1 MSLSKKIQDL
11 LEKKRLEESD
21 TFGIMGQPPVFM
33 QTDVPV
39 AKEAEPEA
47 EKKAEVIVE
56 EEIKLSPKSYRTLHL
71 AHLAEM
77 LVNETIEQNEELEK
91 HGLLVEGK
99 MTPKAKEFYKKYF
112 QTIFAS

>member
-1 MSLSKKIQDL
+1 MSLSKKIQEL

-21 TFGIMGQPPVFM
+21 TFGIMTQPSVFV

-56 EEIKLSPKSYRTLHL
+56 EDIKLSPKSFRTLQL
-71 AHLAEM
+71 AHLAEK
-77 LVNETIEQNEELEK
+77 LVNEAIEQNEELEK

-99 MTPKAKEFYKKYF
+99 MTEKSRLFMNKYF
-112 QTIFAS
+112 PTIFSS

>member
-1 MSLSKKIQDL
+1 MSLSKKIQEL
-11 LEKKRLEESD
+11 LDKKKLNESD
-21 TFGIMGQPPVFM
+21 AFGIVTPQSVFV

-39 AKEAEPEA
+39 SKETEVEPET
-47 EKKAEVIVE
+47 KKVEIVE
-56 EEIKLSPKSYRTLHL
+56 EDIKLSPKSYRTLHL

-99 MTPKAKEFYKKYF
+99 MTDKAREWYKKYF
-112 QTIFAS
+112 QTIFSS

>member
-1 MSLSKKIQDL
+1 MSLSKKIQEL
-11 LEKKRLEESD
+11 LDKKKLNESD
-21 TFGIMGQPPVFM
+21 AFGIVTPQSVFV

-39 AKEAEPEA
+39 SKETEVEPEA
-47 EKKAEVIVE
+47 KKVE
-56 EEIKLSPKSYRTLHL
+56 TIEEDIKLSPKSYRTLHL

-99 MTPKAKEFYKKYF
+99 MTPKGKEFLNKYF
-112 QTIFAS
+112 PTIFAS

>member
-1 MSLSKKIQDL
+1 MSLSKKIQEL

-21 TFGIMGQPPVFM
+21 TFGIMTQPSVFV

-56 EEIKLSPKSYRTLHL
+56 EDIKLSPKAYRTLQL
-71 AHLAEM
+71 AHLAEKLM
-77 LVNETIEQNEELEK
+77 NEAIEQNEELEK
-91 HGLLVEGK
+91 HGLLVEAK
-99 MTPKAKEFYKKYF
+99 MTDKGREFYKKYF
-112 QTIFAS
+112 STLFAS

>member
-33 QTDVPV
+33 HTDVPV

-56 EEIKLSPKSYRTLHL
+56 EEIKLSPKAYRTLQL
-71 AHLAEM
+71 AHLAERLM
-77 LVNETIEQNEELEK
+77 AETIEKNEELEG
-91 HGLLVEGK
+91 HGLLSEAK
-99 MTPKAKEFYKKYF
+99 MTDAGRLYVKKF
-112 QTIFAS
+112 FPTLFAS